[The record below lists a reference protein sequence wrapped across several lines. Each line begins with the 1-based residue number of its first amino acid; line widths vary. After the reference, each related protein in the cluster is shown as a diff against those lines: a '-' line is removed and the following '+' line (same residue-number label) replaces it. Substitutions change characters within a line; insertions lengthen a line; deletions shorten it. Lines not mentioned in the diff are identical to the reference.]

1 MLIVEK
7 VHEPDNYHFIT
18 WYPDNPY
25 IEKTV
30 SYKCYYNIEEGCR
43 LERMGRIEVY
53 MRNGEQYSFECW
65 VTGYCSQFG
74 INVSDD
80 GQYIYLISDD
90 KGLWCYTYKG
100 ELVWKTR
107 YTSVS
112 HVFPHPNHNLTCALT
127 TKLMIL
133 DSFGKIIQQ
142 TPLWKEGAPYKASD
156 AVIAANTS
164 ETVVALFDSMT
175 LEVLYRI
182 SLKKLG
188 LRRFYQPELNGNMLT
203 IKGWRI
209 GDRSE
214 PVTMEIDLKNHP
226 AVIK

>member
-7 VHEPDNYHFIT
+7 VYEPDNFHFVT
-18 WYPDNPY
+18 WYPHNRY

-30 SYKCYYNIEEGCR
+30 SYITVVDAKS
-43 LERMGRIEVY
+43 LEVMKMGRILVY
-53 MRNGEQYSFECW
+53 MRDGNQYTFDCW
-65 VTGYCSQFG
+65 VNGSGSQYG

-80 GQYIYLISDD
+80 GQYVYVISSQ
-90 KGLWCYTYKG
+90 KGLWCYTCKG

-112 HVFPHPNHNLTCALT
+112 YVFPHPNHNLTCALN
-127 TKLMIL
+127 TKLVIL

-164 ETVVALFDSMT
+164 ETVVALFDSQT
-175 LEVLYRI
+175 LEVLHRI
-182 SLKKLG
+182 SLKK
-188 LRRFYQPELNGNMLT
+188 
-203 IKGWRI
+203 
-209 GDRSE
+209 
-214 PVTMEIDLKNHP
+214 
-226 AVIK
+226 

>member
-1 MLIVEK
+1 MITIEEINVK
-7 VHEPDNYHFIT
+7 GNFHFIT
-18 WYPDNPY
+18 WYPNNPY

-100 ELVWKTR
+100 EIVWKTR

-112 HVFPHPNHNLTCALT
+112 HVFPHPNHHITCVMT
-127 TKLMIL
+127 TKLAIL
-133 DSFGKIIQQ
+133 DPMGKMIKQVPIYREAL
-142 TPLWKEGAPYKASD
+142 PHKVSD

-164 ETVVALFDSMT
+164 ETIFALFDSQT
-175 LEVLYRI
+175 LEVLHRI
-182 SLKKLG
+182 SLKKLE
-188 LRRFYQPELNGNMLT
+188 LWKFYELELNGDLLT
-203 IKGWRI
+203 VYGLSAYK
-209 GDRSE
+209 RSE
-214 PVTMEIDLKNHP
+214 KVTLQIDLKDHP

>member
-1 MLIVEK
+1 M
-7 VHEPDNYHFIT
+7 
-18 WYPDNPY
+18 
-25 IEKTV
+25 
-30 SYKCYYNIEEGCR
+30 
-43 LERMGRIEVY
+43 
-53 MRNGEQYSFECW
+53 
-65 VTGYCSQFG
+65 
-74 INVSDD
+74 
-80 GQYIYLISDD
+80 
-90 KGLWCYTYKG
+90 
-100 ELVWKTR
+100 WKTR

-127 TKLMIL
+127 TKLVIL

-175 LEVLYRI
+175 LEMLYRI

-209 GDRSE
+209 GDSSE

-226 AVIK
+226 AVIQ